1 MSWVNRNLGDS
12 PPYLLTQDKESTS
25 MAKKNRKKIA
35 AYERDE
41 ARERSRPFTSSSGLK
56 VILTGLPPL
65 VPQRIDSSIEYPS
78 TPTYE
83 VTTASGD
90 VETYEHDK
98 ESLTTD
104 EDKEAW
110 ADYLDA
116 QNDAET
122 ELTEKL
128 LYAVLLECV
137 EIKDYKAFTA
147 QFEEWKQK
155 QELMGITIAKSKDD
169 DDEIAKE
176 KAERENKFYFM
187 QTEVF
192 RDSDDIGEILTIVM
206 SLTGVS
212 VEDLVEARDSFP
224 GEMESE
230 SHDGDGDP
238 AGQSEDSEE

>member
-1 MSWVNRNLGDS
+1 VSWVNRELGNS
-12 PPYLLTQDKESTS
+12 PPDLLTQDKESNS

-35 AYERDE
+35 AYTRDE
-41 ARERSRPFTSSSGLK
+41 TRERSRSYTASSGLE

-65 VPQRIDSSIEYPS
+65 APQRIDASIEYPS
-78 TPTYE
+78 KPTYTVE
-83 VTTASGD
+83 TASGD
-90 VETYEHDK
+90 TEIYEHDK

-110 ADYLDA
+110 ADYLEA
-116 QNDAET
+116 SSDAET

-128 LYAVLLECV
+128 LYAVLLDCV
-137 EIKDYKAFTA
+137 ELKD
-147 QFEEWKQK
+147 FEEEFTHWKFNQK
-155 QELMGITIAKSKDD
+155 LIGISIAEGEEGDEKSLEEAD
-169 DDEIAKE
+169 
-176 KAERENKFYFM
+176 RENKFYFM

-224 GEMESE
+224 GEVESE
-230 SHDGDGDP
+230 SP
-238 AGQSEDSEE
+238 AGNGDTAGQPEDPEE